1 MLDIQIVKE
10 KMKKVVI
17 LILVIAAI
25 VALFLG
31 NNHRQEQRLYN
42 KMQGYLNVDWQNSA
56 MERSSDYSLP
66 LVLQPIN
73 IEGDSISLPL
83 LMMKNDTI
91 NNDIITDQELD
102 CVGSW
107 QIISRQPDS
116 IQILVP
122 GHPFSG
128 KYEVAFK
135 KEYFSNQYH
144 FLICLKN
151 DSTNLICEKNESF
164 FSGRPKVLENW
175 EN

>member
-1 MLDIQIVKE
+1 
-10 KMKKVVI
+10 MKKVVI
-17 LILVIAAI
+17 LIFVIAAI
-25 VALFLG
+25 VALLLMG

-102 CVGSW
+102 CIGSW
-107 QIISRQPDS
+107 QIISCKPDS

>member
-1 MLDIQIVKE
+1 
-10 KMKKVVI
+10 MKKVVI

-66 LVLQPIN
+66 LVLQPII
-73 IEGDSISLPL
+73 IEGDSKSLPL

-135 KEYFSNQYH
+135 KDYFSNQYH

>member
-1 MLDIQIVKE
+1 
-10 KMKKVVI
+10 MKKVVI

-66 LVLQPIN
+66 LVLQPIS

-102 CVGSW
+102 CIGSGRLLVVSLT
-107 QIISRQPDS
+107 QYKFLFLGIHLVESMKSYSKKSILVISIIS
-116 IQILVP
+116 
-122 GHPFSG
+122 
-128 KYEVAFK
+128 
-135 KEYFSNQYH
+135 
-144 FLICLKN
+144 
-151 DSTNLICEKNESF
+151 
-164 FSGRPKVLENW
+164 
-175 EN
+175 

>member
-1 MLDIQIVKE
+1 
-10 KMKKVVI
+10 MKKVVI

-91 NNDIITDQELD
+91 NNDIITDRELD

-144 FLICLKN
+144 FLICFKN